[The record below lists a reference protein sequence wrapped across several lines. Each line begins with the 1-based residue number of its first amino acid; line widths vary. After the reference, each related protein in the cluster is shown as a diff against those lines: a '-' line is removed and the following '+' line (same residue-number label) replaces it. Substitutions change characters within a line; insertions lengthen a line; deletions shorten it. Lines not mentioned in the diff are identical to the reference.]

1 MQTVSSGDNLHE
13 MSKTVFLG
21 KIIQTISKCGLLEIL
36 PRELSVIFFQNEIS
50 VSSAAK

>member
-1 MQTVSSGDNLHE
+1 MQIVSSGDNLHE

-36 PRELSVIFFQNEIS
+36 PRELALFFFRM
-50 VSSAAK
+50 K